1 MSLPADPRKKSTSS
15 SNVAQVDATVPV
27 NSSNSE
33 EISET
38 VINAANNT
46 NTSNV
51 NTSDGDE
58 VILATAGYDHTIKFW
73 QAHTGQCIRTLQHA
87 DSQVNALALDP
98 ADGQLLAAAGYQHIR
113 MFDVNSNNASPVVN
127 YEGVSKN
134 VMAVGFQ
141 EAGRWM
147 YTGGEDGTAKI
158 WDLRMRNL
166 QCQRIFQA
174 NAPVNSVTLHPNQ
187 HELIVGDQNGAVHI
201 WNLRADASEAH
212 TPEPGASIQ
221 CVTIDN
227 HGRSMAA
234 VTNKGNCYVTAPQP
248 LDNAAIL
255 STIGTPNFDPL
266 SGPPPSSTIL
276 PSKKIA
282 AHKRYA
288 LKCKFSPDSSVLVTS
303 SADQTCKL
311 WRTSDYSLISELT
324 VENQRWVWDVA
335 FSADSQY
342 LFTASSDNLA
352 RLWSLPNEMNNYS
365 HEVKRTYKENGH
377 QKAVTCL
384 AFRDGNAPSQ

>member
-1 MSLPADPRKKSTSS
+1 MSLPADPRKKASCSANAS
-15 SNVAQVDATVPV
+15 QGDATVTSTT
-27 NSSNSE
+27 NNIE
-33 EISET
+33 ETCDPAISPST
-38 VINAANNT
+38 NT
-46 NTSNV
+46 NSNI

-166 QCQRIFQA
+166 NCQRIFQA

-187 HELIVGDQNGAVHI
+187 HELVVGDQNGAVHI
-201 WNLRADASEAH
+201 WNLRADTSEAH
-212 TPEPGASIQ
+212 TPEQGSSIQ
-221 CVTIDN
+221 CVTIDI

-234 VTNKGNCYVTAPQP
+234 VTNKGNCFVTTPPSEAAL
-248 LDNAAIL
+248 LDDDSNNHDKV
-255 STIGTPNFDPL
+255 T
-266 SGPPPSSTIL
+266 GPPPSSSIL
-276 PSKKIA
+276 PTKKIS
-282 AHKRYA
+282 AHKRYG
-288 LKCKFSPDSSVLVTS
+288 LKCKFSPDSSVLITS

-311 WRTSDYSLISELT
+311 WRTSDYSMISELI

-352 RLWSLPNEMNNYS
+352 RLWSLPNESNDFSY
-365 HEVKRTYKENGH
+365 EVKRTYKENGH

-384 AFRDGNAPSQ
+384 AFRDGNGNAPSQ

>member
-1 MSLPADPRKKSTSS
+1 MSLPADPRKKASCSANAS
-15 SNVAQVDATVPV
+15 QADATVTSTT
-27 NSSNSE
+27 NNIE
-33 EISET
+33 ETCDSAISPST
-38 VINAANNT
+38 NT
-46 NTSNV
+46 NSNI

-166 QCQRIFQA
+166 NCQRIFQA

-201 WNLRADASEAH
+201 WNLRADTSEAH
-212 TPEPGASIQ
+212 TPEQGSSIQ
-221 CVTIDN
+221 CVTIDI

-234 VTNKGNCYVTAPQP
+234 VTNKGNCFVTTPPSEAAL
-248 LDNAAIL
+248 LDDDSNNHDKV
-255 STIGTPNFDPL
+255 T
-266 SGPPPSSTIL
+266 GPPPSSSIL
-276 PSKKIA
+276 PTKKIS
-282 AHKRYA
+282 AHKRYG
-288 LKCKFSPDSSVLVTS
+288 LKCKFSPDSSVLITS

-311 WRTSDYSLISELT
+311 WRTSDYSMISELI

-352 RLWSLPNEMNNYS
+352 RLWSLPNESNDFSY
-365 HEVKRTYKENGH
+365 EVKRTYKENGH

-384 AFRDGNAPSQ
+384 AFRDGNGNAPSQ

>member
-1 MSLPADPRKKSTSS
+1 MSLPAVPRKKVAGNE
-15 SNVAQVDATVPV
+15 NVAQVDANVV
-27 NSSNSE
+27 NTNNSE
-33 EISET
+33 ETGET
-38 VINAANNT
+38 VVSATTNSNT
-46 NTSNV
+46 DSV

-212 TPEPGASIQ
+212 TPEPGSSIQ

-227 HGRSMAA
+227 QGKSMAA
-234 VTNKGNCYVTAPQP
+234 VTNKGNCYVTVPRSAE
-248 LDNAAIL
+248 ATV
-255 STIGTPNFDPL
+255 STEQL
-266 SGPPPSSTIL
+266 QGPPLSSTIL
-276 PSKKIA
+276 PTKKIL

-324 VENQRWVWDVA
+324 AENQRWVWDVA

-352 RLWSLPNEMNNYS
+352 RLWSLPNDTNNYS
-365 HEVKRTYKENGH
+365 YEVKRTYKENGH

-384 AFRDGNAPSQ
+384 AFRDGNGNAPSQ

>member
-1 MSLPADPRKKSTSS
+1 MSLPADPRKKASCSANAS
-15 SNVAQVDATVPV
+15 QGDATSTT
-27 NSSNSE
+27 NNIE
-33 EISET
+33 ETCDSAISPST
-38 VINAANNT
+38 NT
-46 NTSNV
+46 NSNI

-166 QCQRIFQA
+166 NCQRIFQA

-201 WNLRADASEAH
+201 WNLRADTSEAH
-212 TPEPGASIQ
+212 TPEQGSSIQ
-221 CVTIDN
+221 CVTIDI

-234 VTNKGNCYVTAPQP
+234 VTNKGNCFVTTPPSEAAL
-248 LDNAAIL
+248 LDDDSNNHDKV
-255 STIGTPNFDPL
+255 T
-266 SGPPPSSTIL
+266 GPPPSSSIL
-276 PSKKIA
+276 PTKKIS
-282 AHKRYA
+282 AHKRYG
-288 LKCKFSPDSSVLVTS
+288 LKCKFSPDSSVLITS

-311 WRTSDYSLISELT
+311 WRTSDYSMISELI

-352 RLWSLPNEMNNYS
+352 RLWSLPNESNDFSY
-365 HEVKRTYKENGH
+365 EVKRTYKENGH

-384 AFRDGNAPSQ
+384 AFRDGNGNAPSQ

>member
-1 MSLPADPRKKSTSS
+1 MSLPADPRKKATSNT
-15 SNVAQVDATVPV
+15 NVGQVEATVTINNGNGEEAVEGIANP
-27 NSSNSE
+27 SNNPAS
-33 EISET
+33 
-38 VINAANNT
+38 NT
-46 NTSNV
+46 

-187 HELIVGDQNGAVHI
+187 HELIVGDQNGAVHL
-201 WNLRADASEAH
+201 WNLRADSSEAH
-212 TPEPGASIQ
+212 TPEPGSSIQ
-221 CVTIDN
+221 CVTIDG
-227 HGRSMAA
+227 HGRRMAA
-234 VTNKGNCYVTAPQP
+234 VTNKGNCYVTIP
-248 LDNAAIL
+248 
-255 STIGTPNFDPL
+255 STIEQEVVG
-266 SGPPPSSTIL
+266 SGKNLDQHATSSPSSTIL
-276 PSKKIA
+276 PTKKIL

-288 LKCKFSPDSSVLVTS
+288 LKCKFSPDSSVLITS

-311 WRTSDYSLISELT
+311 WRTSDYSLVSELS
-324 VENQRWVWDVA
+324 EQGQRWVWDVA

-342 LFTASSDNLA
+342 LFTASSDNMA
-352 RLWSLPNEMNNYS
+352 RLWSLPNEMNSYS
-365 HEVKRTYKENGH
+365 FEVKRTYKENGH